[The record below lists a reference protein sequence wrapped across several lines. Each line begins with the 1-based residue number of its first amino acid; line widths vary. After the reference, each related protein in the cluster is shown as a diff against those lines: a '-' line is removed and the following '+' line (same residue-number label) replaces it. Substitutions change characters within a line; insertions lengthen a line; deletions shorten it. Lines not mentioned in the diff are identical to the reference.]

1 MEQIAG
7 IRSIAPMRLPRLVT
21 LIIGFI
27 VILGLMIWLIESL
40 QRLFWQVGYYPLL
53 GQLLIFVLIALIG
66 TLVASLVYY
75 LFYLPNTQQKKRR
88 RVAPKVPAAKAEAAE
103 ENLKAVRKQVSQI
116 QDEVAR
122 QELLTRSREIE
133 HSLAQGNLQVVV
145 FGTGSAGKT
154 SLVNALIG
162 RVVGQV
168 GAPMGTTE
176 VGETYVLELKGM
188 NREIVI
194 TDTPGILEVGVAG
207 TEREKLAR
215 QLATEADLL
224 LFVLDNDLRQSEYDP
239 LKTLAEIGKR
249 SLVILNKSDL
259 YLDGDRELILAR
271 LRERVRGIISPSDVI
286 AVSAN
291 PQSVRVED
299 GTTLT
304 PDPDI
309 MPLIRRMVAVL
320 RAEGEDLLADNILL
334 QSQRLADK
342 ARELIDAQRRRQAD
356 KIVDRFQWIGAGV
369 VAATPLP
376 VVDMLAA
383 AAINAQM
390 VVEIGRIYGCEINLE
405 RGRELALSLA
415 KTLTGLGIVKGTITL
430 VTTALQLSI
439 GGIIVGRAIQAVT
452 AAYLTRIAGKSFI
465 EYFRQDQDWGD
476 GGITEVVQRQF
487 QLNRKDEFIKSFVQE
502 AITRVVKPLHLD
514 ELLPS
519 IDDEMNHEMAPS
531 YPKEVGQVR
540 LAPLNLRNT
549 RSDRIGDRELNLVEL
564 EPPAAN
570 LKPLKLYAELDDDW
584 EPRTLKSDNWDD
596 YEEDYE

>member
-1 MEQIAG
+1 
-7 IRSIAPMRLPRLVT
+7 MRLPRLVT

-103 ENLKAVRKQVSQI
+103 ENLKAVRMQVSQI

-194 TDTPGILEVGVAG
+194 TDTPGILEAGVAG

-291 PQSVRVED
+291 PQSVRLED
-299 GTTLT
+299 GNTLT

-309 MPLIRRMVAVL
+309 MPLIRRMAAVL

-383 AAINAQM
+383 AAVNAQM
-390 VVEIGRIYGCEINLE
+390 VVEIGRVYGCEINLE

-415 KTLTGLGIVKGTITL
+415 KTLTGLGIVKGAITL

-476 GGITEVVQRQF
+476 GGMTEVVQRQF

-519 IDDEMNHEMAPS
+519 TEDEMNDEMAPS
-531 YPKEVGQVR
+531 YPKEVGRVR
-540 LAPLNLRNT
+540 LAPLNLRTT
-549 RSDRIGDRELNLVEL
+549 RSDRAGNPELDRVEL

-584 EPRTLKSDNWDD
+584 EPRTLKSDNWDE